1 MPALS
6 RVKPRQRPSKSIAE
20 LQPQSMEK
28 IDMIIKKS
36 RKYATTALQ
45 TLQQNGLAIGGHS
58 LSEPATPKCSTS
70 TQSERPVYRYELANM
85 GPAATPTPISKL
97 SYLVFE
103 IIDGK
108 DNTLCEYAVPAAERL
123 MKFIRPQVPKG
134 EKPPFDWPEMLFEY
148 FMVEWALKHR
158 KNSGARLV
166 FLDIRARRLEG
177 EMVASAQRI
186 VELLVN
192 EGLKR
197 DEIIICI
204 PATNDGMKAASR
216 LKLGKEPIHVNMI
229 EVTSVEHALACVQ
242 KGVDSVTIHL
252 GQDKGRFPAEMEHPA
267 VNIIRDTARHF
278 RLSGIT
284 TRVLVSGFPSAKEV
298 DLLVNDVDGVA
309 ISKDIIEDIEIC
321 ESDEDQDV
329 PFTSKRNLGEF
340 CKKFETDLPVSLSPS
355 VPESFDYTTYDNKLQ
370 AIESRLLNE
379 MAVQAKRHDLKKA
392 AANTEPRGTGCK
404 GTLKRSAS
412 CMDVTKA
419 RLPKTGAAKEPVAL
433 KPADPV
439 YKDTLKRT
447 ASCMDVTKTRL
458 PKTDAAEEP
467 VALESA
473 APVHKSTLKRTTGYM
488 GVTEARLPKKLC
500 FSVILQCVTYFN
512 GDEETTQEYISEF
525 KAFVEIFVQKL
536 LHSRGQEWF

>member
-70 TQSERPVYRYELANM
+70 TQSERVRVQKSRILIDSLNLL
-85 GPAATPTPISKL
+85 AATPTPISKL

-134 EKPPFDWPEMLFEY
+134 LDTQDFLLELLKSEKPPFDWPEMLFEY

-488 GVTEARLPKKLC
+488 GVTEARLPKKC
-500 FSVILQCVTYFN
+500 RT
-512 GDEETTQEYISEF
+512 E
-525 KAFVEIFVQKL
+525 
-536 LHSRGQEWF
+536 